1 MSSIKIKKLTLQYS
15 YLLLEKEE
23 VDEICLNTEKEI
35 REFMKN
41 NYPEEYN
48 DLFGDKKR
56 NFKNQEPKK
65 ESGEVSEEYELKTKK
80 KNDDVKKL
88 YRRIAE
94 KTHPD
99 KIGNNEHASVFSEAS
114 LAYKEQDIATLL
126 NIAGRLNIELIE
138 LSPESVKLLENN
150 VNSLSDHIDNKKTTT
165 SWAFHVARNDE
176 EKKAV
181 VQAIINHIR
190 SNTQ

>member
-23 VDEICLNTEKEI
+23 VDEICLSTEKEI

-41 NYPEEYN
+41 NYPDEYN

-99 KIGNNEHASVFSEAS
+99 KIGSNEHANVFSEAS

-126 NIAGRLNIELIE
+126 NIAGRLNIELVE

-165 SWAFHVARNDE
+165 SWAFHVAKSDE